1 MREFKKTGGAKIGIF
16 KSTLPFATLTVTP
29 AKMELSVT
37 VIGKF
42 VFLPED
48 VKSITFHPGGY
59 KMNPGIQ
66 IHHNVPHY
74 KDDVIFW
81 SGTGPQELLNQIK
94 ATGFLDNTATL
105 GPQAIAQVRALQA
118 NGGFALKQKVTIN
131 LFALWIALIA
141 FGSIAMVLTENI
153 TAMFTGVAAACGMII
168 LFSILVLTSSNFA
181 SSALKTGYEVADIKM
196 LLIFLMIL
204 NMFIMFMSVTT
215 AFLIV

>member
-16 KSTLPFATLTVTP
+16 KSTRPFATLTVTP

-74 KDDVIFW
+74 KDKVIFW
-81 SGTGPQELLNQIK
+81 SGTGPQELMNQIK
-94 ATGFLDNTATL
+94 ATGFLDNTTTL
-105 GPQAIAQVRALQA
+105 GAQAMAHVRALQV
-118 NGGFALKQKVTIN
+118 NGGFALKQKVT
-131 LFALWIALIA
+131 
-141 FGSIAMVLTENI
+141 
-153 TAMFTGVAAACGMII
+153 
-168 LFSILVLTSSNFA
+168 SNFA
-181 SSALKTGYEVADIKM
+181 LSVLKTGYEVADIRK

-204 NMFIMFMSVTT
+204 NVFIVFMSVTT